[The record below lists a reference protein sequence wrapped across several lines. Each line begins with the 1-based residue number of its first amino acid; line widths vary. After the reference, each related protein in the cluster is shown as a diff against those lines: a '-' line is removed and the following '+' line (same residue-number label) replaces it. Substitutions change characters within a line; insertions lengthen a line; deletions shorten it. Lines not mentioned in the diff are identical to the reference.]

1 MAIASDTTTP
11 RRPGPVATLA
21 NPAGFLAFARW
32 VVPLA
37 GVLAALLLAYGL
49 WRGVTAP
56 ADYQQG
62 LTVRILFVHVPAAWL
77 AMLTYG
83 AMVVGALGTLVW
95 RHPIAEVS
103 MRAAAPIGAAF
114 TALALVTGAVW
125 GRPTWGTYW
134 VWDARLTSFLLLLV
148 IYLGLI
154 ALGRALGDRGGR
166 PLAVLVLVGSVN
178 LPIIKFSVEW
188 WNTLHQPA
196 SVLRVCEGAGLSF
209 GVSAAVAAAGVLA
222 MIRFPR
228 AGLALVLLGVLGVYS
243 ASFRT
248 CGTALDPAYLG
259 PLALCAAGFS
269 ALFVALHLGAMRNE
283 VLRRRADGMARRIA
297 RGSAA

>member
-1 MAIASDTTTP
+1 MAVATDTTAMGAP
-11 RRPGPVATLA
+11 NRVAALA
-21 NPAGFLAFARW
+21 NPTRFLAFARW
-32 VVPLA
+32 AVPLA
-37 GVLAALLLAYGL
+37 GAIAFVLLAYGL
-49 WRGVTAP
+49 WRGITAP

-154 ALGRALGDRGGR
+154 ALGRALGERGGR
-166 PLAVLVLVGSVN
+166 SLAVMVLVGSVN

-196 SVLRVCEGAGLSF
+196 SVLRVCEGAGLAF
-209 GVSAAVAAAGVLA
+209 GLSAAVAVAGVLG

-228 AGLALVLLGVLGVYS
+228 IGLALVLLGVLGVYS

-248 CGTALDPAYLG
+248 CGTALDPSYLG
-259 PLALCAAGFS
+259 PLAICAAGFS
-269 ALFVALHLGAMRNE
+269 ALFLALHIGAMRNE
-283 VLRRRADGMARRIA
+283 VLRRRADGLRRRIA
-297 RGSAA
+297 RGAGR